1 MLARAKVIIRLTGLN
16 KYAFS
21 SEECPAAPAF
31 QAARLPVKVVGIA
44 QVHPPFEKTR
54 GG

>member
-1 MLARAKVIIRLTGLN
+1 MLAAAIVIIRLTGLN

-31 QAARLPVKVVGIA
+31 QATLLFLTKELGLLKSNSL
-44 QVHPPFEKTR
+44 Q
-54 GG
+54 